1 MRKNYPVTSIEFE
14 MEDGRPIVSKT
25 DLKGKITYINPYF
38 IEVSGFSEE
47 ELIGS
52 PHNLVRHPD
61 MPPQAFADLWEC
73 LKAGLP
79 WTGMV
84 KNRRKNGDFY
94 WVVANVTPVLEYGRV
109 TGYMSIRSKPSRAQ
123 IDAADRL
130 YQSINSGEAKGIT
143 IRQGQ
148 AARTGWIGKLAAI
161 RNISLQARLLAM
173 GGVLS
178 ALFAAMGLAGASLL
192 QGSAASWMLLASGAG
207 IGAAVSCVWMLH
219 RSIVAPL
226 KEATRAA
233 RALAGGDLTGAIS
246 AERGDDMG
254 HLLRAL
260 QQMNV
265 NLVAMIGD
273 VRSNVDAMN
282 AATRDIAAG
291 NQHLS
296 SRTEAQASSL
306 EETASSM
313 EEFASTVKQNAD
325 NAQQANKLVAG
336 TSEVASRGGEVVT
349 KVGSTMGDIS
359 ASARKIVDIIG
370 MIDSIAFQTNILAL
384 NAAVEAARAG
394 EEGRGFAVVAS
405 EVRNL
410 AQRSAAAAKDIKA
423 LIDDSVQQVERGGK
437 LVGQAGQTM
446 EEIIASVQRVS
457 SIMSEIELA
466 SREQSSGIEQVNQA
480 IGQMDEGTQQ
490 NAALVEEAAAAAASL
505 NLQAVQLAQAV
516 GVFHLPRQAGDVL
529 PMGRRKT
536 PAGAAPEAPQQG
548 TRRLA
553 G

>member
-1 MRKNYPVTSIEFE
+1 MRKNLPVTSIEFE

-38 IEVSGFSEE
+38 IEVSGFTED
-47 ELIGS
+47 ELIGA

-61 MPPQAFADLWEC
+61 MPPQAFADLWQC

-94 WVVANVTPVLEYGRV
+94 WVVANVTPVMEYGRV

-123 IDAADRL
+123 IEAADRL
-130 YQSINSGEAKGIT
+130 YRSINSGEAKGIA

-148 AARTGWIGKLAAI
+148 VARTGWIGKLLAL
-161 RNISLQARLLAM
+161 RNMSLHTRLMTM
-173 GGVLS
+173 GAVTC
-178 ALFAAMGLAGASLL
+178 ALFAAMGLGDINPLLGA
-192 QGSAASWMLLASGAG
+192 GAG
-207 IGAAVSCVWMLH
+207 IVSTVAGIWLLHGA
-219 RSIVAPL
+219 IVAPL
-226 KEATRAA
+226 QEATRAA
-233 RALAGGDLTGAIS
+233 RALAGGDLTGTIS

-254 HLLRAL
+254 QLLRAL

-273 VRSNVDAMN
+273 VRGNVDAMN

-296 SRTEAQASSL
+296 GRTEAQASSL

-313 EEFASTVKQNAD
+313 EEFSSTVKQNAD
-325 NAQQANKLVAG
+325 SAQQANRLVAG
-336 TSEVASRGGEVVT
+336 TSEVASRGGSVVAS
-349 KVGSTMGDIS
+349 VGATMGDIS

-394 EEGRGFAVVAS
+394 EQGRGFAVVAS

-410 AQRSAAAAKDIKA
+410 AQRSAAAAKDIKT

-437 LVGQAGQTM
+437 LVGEAGQTM

-490 NAALVEEAAAAAASL
+490 NAALVEEAAAAADSL

-516 GVFHLPRQAGDVL
+516 GVFHLPRRAGDVL
-529 PMGRRKT
+529 ALGRHSQR
-536 PAGAAPEAPQQG
+536 PAAQEAAAGDRQ
-548 TRRLA
+548 RLA